1 MVVYAVQENAFSP
14 ILLFRTREDAQSY
27 VQLAEQVLRENGS
40 VVEDY
45 LIEEW
50 VLHEE
55 MNFAIRRLYSAV
67 IDLLTG
73 EILEQSC
80 RTKLSDRR
88 EEYPNAQPSLCHI
101 YQVEQQDAVYRKYAC
116 RCYVSQESADA
127 KVRQF
132 RQDLLQQWG
141 GVENLTEFPGDK
153 SNYKN
158 VWVALKENP
167 CK

>member
-1 MVVYAVQENAFSP
+1 MVVYAVQKNAFVP

-45 LIEEW
+45 LIEKC
-50 VLHEE
+50 VIQDG

-73 EILEQSC
+73 EILERSG
-80 RTKLSDRR
+80 RTELSDRKG
-88 EEYPNAQPSLCHI
+88 EYPNAQLSFYRIH
-101 YQVEQQDAVYRKYAC
+101 QVEQQDAVCRRYAC

-127 KVRQF
+127 KVRQL

-141 GVENLTEFPGDK
+141 GIENLTEFTGNK
-153 SNYKN
+153 SDYKN
-158 VWVALKENP
+158 TWVALKENP